1 MPEELLHELIEG
13 LTMMAVMLSAKNPL
27 VPTEEELDRSSTYA
41 IEKMAEIMEEWKE
54 ANGGRRIPIYV
65 NHEGDDKDDE

>member
-1 MPEELLHELIEG
+1 MPEELLHELIED

-27 VPTEEELDRSSTYA
+27 TPTEEELDGSRLYA
-41 IEKMAEIMEEWKE
+41 IEKMAEILEEWKE
-54 ANGGRRIPIYV
+54 ANGGRRIPIYM